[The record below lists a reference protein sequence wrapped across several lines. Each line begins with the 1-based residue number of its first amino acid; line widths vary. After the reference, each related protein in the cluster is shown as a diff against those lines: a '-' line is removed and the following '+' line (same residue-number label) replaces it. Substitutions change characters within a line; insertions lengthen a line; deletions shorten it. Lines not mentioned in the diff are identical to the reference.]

1 MKKEARGLQ
10 QTFTYRVLI
19 VVDWAKTK
27 EPQRWLQLL
36 SEIFRTELGGLLT
49 QSESLN
55 DGTVAL
61 DVVLLQIV
69 EKGATLTYQLGEGSG
84 STIVFTVHLEV
95 LRQMGN
101 TVGEQCYL
109 ALSGTGVSVG
119 LPVLSKDLLFFVR

>member
-1 MKKEARGLQ
+1 M
-10 QTFTYRVLI
+10 Y
-19 VVDWAKTK
+19 VVDDWAKTK
-27 EPQRWLQLL
+27 EPQRRLQLL
-36 SEIFRTELGGLLT
+36 SEIFRTELVGLLT
-49 QSESLN
+49 QSESLD
-55 DGTVAL
+55 DGAVTL